1 MPEKIYPWIQLKS
14 DYFNSEI
21 EGASTFI
28 KQALGIPQGEKLDG
42 NMTEK
47 ISGWGEE
54 RKKWL
59 IERQKKIQ
67 DQADRELMEKMK
79 IPIARLLENKRL
91 LFELDSS
98 YIFIYG
104 KKNAGQIL
112 TEGETEFFNMYKETG
127 MIKGIYERMQNE
139 LGLVSDRKGF
149 ENTGQGDVDWDKK
162 MDEEFD
168 EFIRWRKNK
177 L

>member
-1 MPEKIYPWIQLKS
+1 MPERIYDWIQIKN

-21 EGASTFI
+21 ESAIPFI
-28 KQALGIPQGEKLDG
+28 RQYLGIDKEAQIDG
-42 NMTEK
+42 NIQK
-47 ISGWGEE
+47 HISGWPEE
-54 RKKWL
+54 KQRWKKD
-59 IERQKKIQ
+59 KIKRAQ
-67 DQADRELMEKMK
+67 DQADRELMEQLK
-79 IPIARLLENKRL
+79 IPVKKLLENKRL

-104 KKNAGQIL
+104 KKNAGQKL
-112 TEGETEFFNMYKETG
+112 TDDETEFFNMYKETG

-162 MDEEFD
+162 MDEEYD
-168 EFIRWRKNK
+168 EFIRWRKTK